1 MKHKI
6 RFKINGKNITLEIKS
21 NELLLDLLRNRLG
34 LKGTKKG
41 CGTGECGACTVLVN
55 GEPVNSCILLAIKVD
70 GKEITT
76 IEDLKKEGSLS
87 KLQKAFIKYGALQC
101 GFCGPGMLMSAKALL
116 DRNPNPSKEEIKVA
130 LSGNLCRCTGYAKI
144 IEAIQN
150 VNKN

>member
-1 MKHKI
+1 VKHKI

>member
-1 MKHKI
+1 VKHKI

-76 IEDLKKEGSLS
+76 IEDIKKEGSLS

>member
-1 MKHKI
+1 VKHKI
-6 RFKINGKNITLEIKS
+6 RFKINGENITLEIKS

-76 IEDLKKEGSLS
+76 IEDIKKEGSLS

-116 DRNPNPSKEEIKVA
+116 DRNPNPSKEEIKDA

>member
-1 MKHKI
+1 VKHRI
-6 RFKINGKNITLEIKS
+6 SFKVNKESVTLEIKS
-21 NELLLDLLRNRLG
+21 NELLLDVLRDRLK
-34 LKGTKKG
+34 LKGTKRG
-41 CGTGECGACTVLVN
+41 CGTGECGACTVLVD

-76 IEDLKKEGSLS
+76 IEDTEKEGNLH

-116 DRNPNPSKEEIKVA
+116 DRNPNPSKEEIKDA

-144 IEAIQN
+144 LEAIIN